1 MSKAQRAEVDMMLR
15 QPQHQ
20 GPRSVEELRAGFR
33 ALMAQMIVPDTIRT
47 TRTTLGN
54 RPALRVEPANGHRAG
69 TILYFHGGGFVVG
82 SPETALSLTGH
93 LVAKTGFVA
102 HSLDY
107 RLAPEHPFPAAI
119 EDALSAYRALLD
131 SGKAPSTI
139 AFAGD
144 SAGGG
149 LTITTCLAARDAGL
163 PLPAAIVAFSPGL
176 DATRTGQSMDTKEGV
191 DPIFTRKA
199 VEHTGAMYLA
209 GADPR
214 QPLLSPAV
222 LADLTGFPPML
233 IQVGT
238 NEILLDDSTRLAKR
252 ARSVGV
258 DVILDITADVPHVFQ
273 AFAGVLDE
281 ADEALDRAA
290 LFLSQRIRTAG
301 TGAGS
306 PADAPSACPQSC
318 RAGSTASARA

>member
-1 MSKAQRAEVDMMLR
+1 MSKAQRAEVDAMLR
-15 QPQHQ
+15 QPQPE
-20 GPRSVEELRAGFR
+20 GARSVEELRAGFR
-33 ALMAQMIVPDTIRT
+33 ALMARMAVPDTVRT

-54 RPALRVEPANGHRAG
+54 RPALHVEPDNGPRAG
-69 TILYFHGGGFVVG
+69 TILYLHGGGFVFG

-93 LVAKTGFVA
+93 LVAKTGFG
-102 HSLDY
+102 SYSPDY
-107 RLAPEHPFPAAI
+107 RLAPEHPFPAAV
-119 EDALSAYRALLD
+119 EDTLSAYRALLD
-131 SGKAPSTI
+131 SGTDPSTI

-149 LTITTCLAARDAGL
+149 LTVTSCLAARDAGL

-176 DATRTGQSMDTKEGV
+176 DATRTGESMDTKEGI

-199 VEHTGAMYLA
+199 VEHTGTMYLA
-209 GADPR
+209 GADPH

-222 LADLTGFPPML
+222 LGDLTGFPPLL

-238 NEILLDDSTRLAKR
+238 NEILLDDSTRLAAR

-290 LFLSQRIRTAG
+290 LFLTQRL
-301 TGAGS
+301 
-306 PADAPSACPQSC
+306 
-318 RAGSTASARA
+318 RAGSTAHTSAE